1 MKKMMIA
8 AMLVLGASAAFAGV
22 LGASAAF
29 AGDSDVLKA
38 ITKEKDYAKA
48 VELVKSSLGQLA
60 NSGEKAK
67 AYEHLTRL
75 ALQKFDKE
83 NAIQA
88 ANMQAQI
95 TKQKVEPYDTLGFYQ
110 AAYDATQN
118 ALECFK
124 YDAEPNEKGKVKP
137 RFTEALTPLVAN
149 ARMQLVTAGNYYAQL
164 NDQDNVLKYWGS
176 FLDTDNLPFFQST
189 KAQEKQFLGQVAYY
203 TAQYANQAK
212 KYDLAEKYA
221 DIATQD
227 TAVAKQAQAFK
238 LAMAQRNL
246 KTKADS
252 VAYVQ
257 KLAAMYE
264 KEPDNEMIFGQLSN
278 FYSLMGMTKE
288 FDALVEAKIAKNPND
303 FTAWA
308 LKGQALMNRNSTASN
323 PDWKG
328 CVEAFKKAVSIDQT
342 NPVVYTYLGFSM
354 NAMASAING
363 DRAQQLALYKE
374 SMGYLDKAKEL
385 DPNRE
390 KANWAYPLYQC
401 YYSVYGAND
410 PKTKE
415 LEAILKQ

>member
-1 MKKMMIA
+1 MMIA
-8 AMLVLGASAAFAGV
+8 AMLVLGASAAFAG
-22 LGASAAF
+22 
-29 AGDSDVLKA
+29 DSDALKA

-137 RFTEALTPLVAN
+137 RFTEALTPLIAN

-176 FLDTDNLPFFQST
+176 FLDSDNLPYFQST
-189 KAQEKQFLGQVAYY
+189 KEQEKQFLGQVAYY

-288 FDALVEAKIAKNPND
+288 FDALVDAKIAKNPND

-308 LKGQALMNRNSTASN
+308 LKGQALMNRNSTATN

-415 LEAILKQ
+415 LEGMLKQ

>member
-8 AMLVLGASAAFAGV
+8 AMLV

-83 NAIQA
+83 NAIQS
-88 ANMQAQI
+88 ANLQAQI
-95 TKQKVEPYDTLGFYQ
+95 TKQKQQPYDTLGFYQ

-176 FLDTDNLPFFQST
+176 FLDSDNLPFFQST
-189 KAQEKQFLGQVAYY
+189 KEQEKQFLGQVAYY

-415 LEAILKQ
+415 LEGMLKQ

>member
-8 AMLVLGASAAFAGV
+8 AMLVLGASAAFAG
-22 LGASAAF
+22 
-29 AGDSDVLKA
+29 DSDALKA

-88 ANMQAQI
+88 ANLQAQI

-415 LEAILKQ
+415 LEGMLKQ

>member
-8 AMLVLGASAAFAGV
+8 AMLV

-83 NAIQA
+83 NAIQS
-88 ANMQAQI
+88 ANLQAQI

-137 RFTEALTPLVAN
+137 RFTGALTPLVAN

-415 LEAILKQ
+415 LEGMLKQ

>member
-8 AMLVLGASAAFAGV
+8 AMLV

-83 NAIQA
+83 NAIQV

-137 RFTEALTPLVAN
+137 RFTSALTPLIAN

-176 FLDTDNLPFFQST
+176 FLDSDNLPYFQST
-189 KAQEKQFLGQVAYY
+189 KEQEKQFLGQVAYY

-415 LEAILKQ
+415 LEGMLKQ

>member
-1 MKKMMIA
+1 MMIA
-8 AMLVLGASAAFAGV
+8 AMLVLGASAAFAG
-22 LGASAAF
+22 
-29 AGDSDVLKA
+29 DSDALKA

-60 NSGEKAK
+60 SSGEKAK

-137 RFTEALTPLVAN
+137 RFTEALTPLIAN

-176 FLDTDNLPFFQST
+176 FLDSDNLPYFQST
-189 KAQEKQFLGQVAYY
+189 KEQEKQFLGQVAYY

-288 FDALVEAKIAKNPND
+288 FDALVDAKIAKNPND

-308 LKGQALMNRNSTASN
+308 LKGQALMNRNSTATN

-415 LEAILKQ
+415 LEGMLKQ

>member
-1 MKKMMIA
+1 MSMKKMMIA
-8 AMLVLGASAAFAGV
+8 AMLVLGASAAFAG
-22 LGASAAF
+22 
-29 AGDSDVLKA
+29 DSDALKA

-124 YDAEPNEKGKVKP
+124 YDAEPNERGKVKP
-137 RFTEALTPLVAN
+137 RFTESLTPLIAN

-176 FLDTDNLPFFQST
+176 FLDSDNLPYFQST
-189 KAQEKQFLGQVAYY
+189 KEQEKQFLGQVAYY

-288 FDALVEAKIAKNPND
+288 FDALVDAKIAKNPND

-308 LKGQALMNRNSTASN
+308 LKGQALMNRNSTATN

-415 LEAILKQ
+415 LEGMLKQ

>member
-1 MKKMMIA
+1 MMIA
-8 AMLVLGASAAFAGV
+8 AMLVLGASAAFAG
-22 LGASAAF
+22 
-29 AGDSDVLKA
+29 DSDALKA

-83 NAIQA
+83 NAIQS
-88 ANMQAQI
+88 ANLQAQI
-95 TKQKVEPYDTLGFYQ
+95 TKQKQQPYDTLGFYQ

-415 LEAILKQ
+415 LEGMLKQ

>member
-1 MKKMMIA
+1 
-8 AMLVLGASAAFAGV
+8 
-22 LGASAAF
+22 
-29 AGDSDVLKA
+29 
-38 ITKEKDYAKA
+38 
-48 VELVKSSLGQLA
+48 
-60 NSGEKAK
+60 
-67 AYEHLTRL
+67 
-75 ALQKFDKE
+75 
-83 NAIQA
+83 
-88 ANMQAQI
+88 
-95 TKQKVEPYDTLGFYQ
+95 
-110 AAYDATQN
+110 
-118 ALECFK
+118 
-124 YDAEPNEKGKVKP
+124 
-137 RFTEALTPLVAN
+137 
-149 ARMQLVTAGNYYAQL
+149 MQLVTAGNYYAQL

-176 FLDTDNLPFFQST
+176 FLDSDNLPYFKST
-189 KAQEKQFLGQVAYY
+189 KEQEKQFLGQVAYY

-227 TAVAKQAQAFK
+227 TSVAKQAQAFK

-308 LKGQALMNRNSTASN
+308 LKGQALMNRNSTATN

-363 DRAQQLALYKE
+363 DRAQQIALYKE

-415 LEAILKQ
+415 LEAMLKK

>member
-8 AMLVLGASAAFAGV
+8 AMLVLGASAAFAG
-22 LGASAAF
+22 
-29 AGDSDVLKA
+29 DSDALKA

-60 NSGEKAK
+60 SSGEKAK

-308 LKGQALMNRNSTASN
+308 LKGQALMNRNSTATN

-363 DRAQQLALYKE
+363 DRAQQIALYKE

-415 LEAILKQ
+415 LEAMLKK

>member
-8 AMLVLGASAAFAGV
+8 AMLVLGASAAFAG
-22 LGASAAF
+22 
-29 AGDSDVLKA
+29 DSDALKA

-60 NSGEKAK
+60 SSGEKAK

-137 RFTEALTPLVAN
+137 RFTEALTPLIAN

-176 FLDTDNLPFFQST
+176 FLDSDNLPYFQST
-189 KAQEKQFLGQVAYY
+189 KEQEKQFLGQVAYY

-288 FDALVEAKIAKNPND
+288 FDALVDAKIAKNPND

-308 LKGQALMNRNSTASN
+308 LKGQALMNRNSTATN

-415 LEAILKQ
+415 LEGMLKQ

>member
-8 AMLVLGASAAFAGV
+8 AMLVLGASAAFAG
-22 LGASAAF
+22 
-29 AGDSDVLKA
+29 DSDALKA

-83 NAIQA
+83 NAIQS
-88 ANMQAQI
+88 ANLQAQI

-137 RFTEALTPLVAN
+137 RFTGALTPLVAN

-164 NDQDNVLKYWGS
+164 NDQGNVLKYWGS

-415 LEAILKQ
+415 LEGMLKQ

>member
-1 MKKMMIA
+1 
-8 AMLVLGASAAFAGV
+8 MLV

-29 AGDSDVLKA
+29 AGDSDALKA

-88 ANMQAQI
+88 ANLQAQI

>member
-1 MKKMMIA
+1 MMIA
-8 AMLVLGASAAFAGV
+8 AMLVLGASAAFAG
-22 LGASAAF
+22 
-29 AGDSDVLKA
+29 DSDALKA

-137 RFTEALTPLVAN
+137 RFTESLTPLIAN

-176 FLDTDNLPFFQST
+176 FLDSDNLPYFQST
-189 KAQEKQFLGQVAYY
+189 KEQEKQFLGQVAYY

-288 FDALVEAKIAKNPND
+288 FDALVEAKLAKNPND

-308 LKGQALMNRNSTASN
+308 LKGQALMNRNSTATN
-323 PDWKG
+323 PDWRG

-354 NAMASAING
+354 NAMASAINV

-415 LEAILKQ
+415 LEGMLKQ

>member
-8 AMLVLGASAAFAGV
+8 AMLV

-83 NAIQA
+83 NAIQV

-137 RFTEALTPLVAN
+137 RFTRALTPLIAN

-176 FLDTDNLPFFQST
+176 FLDSDNLPYFQST
-189 KAQEKQFLGQVAYY
+189 KEQEKQFLGQVAYY

-415 LEAILKQ
+415 LEGMLKQ

>member
-8 AMLVLGASAAFAGV
+8 AMLE

-83 NAIQA
+83 NAIQS
-88 ANMQAQI
+88 ANLQAQI

>member
-8 AMLVLGASAAFAGV
+8 AMLVLGASAAFAG
-22 LGASAAF
+22 
-29 AGDSDVLKA
+29 DSDALKA

-83 NAIQA
+83 NAIQS
-88 ANMQAQI
+88 ANLQAQI

-415 LEAILKQ
+415 LEGMLKQ

>member
-1 MKKMMIA
+1 MMIA
-8 AMLVLGASAAFAGV
+8 AMLVLGASAAFAG
-22 LGASAAF
+22 
-29 AGDSDVLKA
+29 DSDALKA

-88 ANMQAQI
+88 ANLQAQI

>member
-1 MKKMMIA
+1 MMIA
-8 AMLVLGASAAFAGV
+8 AMLVLGASAAFAG
-22 LGASAAF
+22 
-29 AGDSDVLKA
+29 DSDALKA

-415 LEAILKQ
+415 LEGMLKQ

>member
-1 MKKMMIA
+1 MIIA
-8 AMLVLGASAAFAGV
+8 AMLVLGASAAFAG
-22 LGASAAF
+22 
-29 AGDSDVLKA
+29 DSDALKA

-60 NSGEKAK
+60 SSGEKAK

-137 RFTEALTPLVAN
+137 RFTEALTPLIAN

-176 FLDTDNLPFFQST
+176 FLDSDNLPYFQST
-189 KAQEKQFLGQVAYY
+189 KEQEKQFLGQVAYY

-288 FDALVEAKIAKNPND
+288 FDALVDAKIAKNSND

-308 LKGQALMNRNSTASN
+308 LKGQALMNRNSTATN

-354 NAMASAING
+354 NAMASVING

-415 LEAILKQ
+415 LEGMLKQ

>member
-1 MKKMMIA
+1 MIIA
-8 AMLVLGASAAFAGV
+8 AMLVLGASAAFAG
-22 LGASAAF
+22 
-29 AGDSDVLKA
+29 DSDALKA

-137 RFTEALTPLVAN
+137 RFTEALTPLIAN

-176 FLDTDNLPFFQST
+176 FLDSDNLPYFQST
-189 KAQEKQFLGQVAYY
+189 KEQEKQFLGQVAYY

-288 FDALVEAKIAKNPND
+288 FDALVDAKIAKNPND

-308 LKGQALMNRNSTASN
+308 LKGQALMNRNSTATN

-415 LEAILKQ
+415 LEGMLRQ

>member
-8 AMLVLGASAAFAGV
+8 AMLVLGASAAFAG
-22 LGASAAF
+22 
-29 AGDSDVLKA
+29 DSDALKA

-137 RFTEALTPLVAN
+137 RFTGALTPLVAN

-176 FLDTDNLPFFQST
+176 FLDSDNLPFFQST
-189 KAQEKQFLGQVAYY
+189 KEQEKQFLGQVAYY

-227 TAVAKQAQAFK
+227 TSVAKQAQAFK

-288 FDALVEAKIAKNPND
+288 FDALVEGKIAKNPND

-308 LKGQALMNRNSTASN
+308 LKGQALMNRNSTATN

-342 NPVVYTYLGFSM
+342 NPVVYTYLGFSTVKKPTGLTHCIS
-354 NAMASAING
+354 ATTLSMA
-363 DRAQQLALYKE
+363 
-374 SMGYLDKAKEL
+374 
-385 DPNRE
+385 P
-390 KANWAYPLYQC
+390 
-401 YYSVYGAND
+401 
-410 PKTKE
+410 T
-415 LEAILKQ
+415 ILRPRSWKVC

>member
-8 AMLVLGASAAFAGV
+8 AMLVLGASAAFAG
-22 LGASAAF
+22 
-29 AGDSDVLKA
+29 DSDALKA

-83 NAIQA
+83 NAIQS
-88 ANMQAQI
+88 ANLQAQI

-137 RFTEALTPLVAN
+137 RFTGALTPLVAN

-264 KEPDNEMIFGQLSN
+264 KESDNEMIFGQLSN

-288 FDALVEAKIAKNPND
+288 FDALVENKIAKNPND

-415 LEAILKQ
+415 LEGILKQ

>member
-8 AMLVLGASAAFAGV
+8 AMLVLGASAAFAG
-22 LGASAAF
+22 
-29 AGDSDVLKA
+29 DSDALKA

-137 RFTEALTPLVAN
+137 RFTESLTPLIAN

-176 FLDTDNLPFFQST
+176 FLDSDNLPFFQST
-189 KAQEKQFLGQVAYY
+189 KEQEKQFLGQVAYY

-227 TAVAKQAQAFK
+227 TSVAKQAQAFK

-288 FDALVEAKIAKNPND
+288 FDALVEAKLAKNPND

-308 LKGQALMNRNSTASN
+308 LKGQALMNRNSTATN

-415 LEAILKQ
+415 LEGMLKQ

>member
-1 MKKMMIA
+1 MKKMIIA
-8 AMLVLGASAAFAGV
+8 AMLVLGASAAFAG
-22 LGASAAF
+22 
-29 AGDSDVLKA
+29 DSDALKA

-137 RFTEALTPLVAN
+137 RFTEALTPLIAN

-176 FLDTDNLPFFQST
+176 FLDSDNLPYFQST
-189 KAQEKQFLGQVAYY
+189 KEQEKQFLGQVAYY

-288 FDALVEAKIAKNPND
+288 FDALVDAKIAKNPND

-308 LKGQALMNRNSTASN
+308 LKGQALMNRNSTATN

-415 LEAILKQ
+415 LEGMLKQ

>member
-8 AMLVLGASAAFAGV
+8 AMLV

-288 FDALVEAKIAKNPND
+288 FDALVEAKLAKNPND

-308 LKGQALMNRNSTASN
+308 LKGQALMNRNSTATN

-415 LEAILKQ
+415 LEGMLKQ

>member
-8 AMLVLGASAAFAGV
+8 AMLVLGASAAFAG
-22 LGASAAF
+22 
-29 AGDSDVLKA
+29 DSDALKA

-83 NAIQA
+83 NAIQS
-88 ANMQAQI
+88 ANLQAQI
-95 TKQKVEPYDTLGFYQ
+95 TKQKQQPYDTLGFYQ

>member
-8 AMLVLGASAAFAGV
+8 AMLV

-83 NAIQA
+83 NAIQS
-88 ANMQAQI
+88 ANLQAQI

>member
-1 MKKMMIA
+1 MMIA
-8 AMLVLGASAAFAGV
+8 AMLVLGASAAFAG
-22 LGASAAF
+22 
-29 AGDSDVLKA
+29 DSDALKA

-137 RFTEALTPLVAN
+137 RFTESLTPLIAN

-176 FLDTDNLPFFQST
+176 FLDSDNLPYFQST
-189 KAQEKQFLGQVAYY
+189 KEQEKQFLGQVAYY

-288 FDALVEAKIAKNPND
+288 FDALVDAKIAKNPND

-308 LKGQALMNRNSTASN
+308 LKGQALMNRNSTATN

-415 LEAILKQ
+415 LEGMLKQ

>member
-8 AMLVLGASAAFAGV
+8 AMLVLGASAAFAG
-22 LGASAAF
+22 
-29 AGDSDVLKA
+29 DSDALKA

-137 RFTEALTPLVAN
+137 RFTEALTPLIAN

-176 FLDTDNLPFFQST
+176 FLDSDNLPYFQST
-189 KAQEKQFLGQVAYY
+189 KEQEKQFLGQVAYY

-288 FDALVEAKIAKNPND
+288 FDALVDAKIAKNPND

-308 LKGQALMNRNSTASN
+308 LKGQALMNRNSTATN

-415 LEAILKQ
+415 LEGMLKQ

>member
-1 MKKMMIA
+1 MKKMIIA
-8 AMLVLGASAAFAGV
+8 AMLVLGASAAFAG
-22 LGASAAF
+22 
-29 AGDSDVLKA
+29 DSDALKA

-60 NSGEKAK
+60 SSGEKAK

-137 RFTEALTPLVAN
+137 RFTEALTPLIAN

-176 FLDTDNLPFFQST
+176 FLDSDNLPYFQST
-189 KAQEKQFLGQVAYY
+189 KEQEKQFLGQVAYY

-288 FDALVEAKIAKNPND
+288 FDALVDAKIAKNPND

-308 LKGQALMNRNSTASN
+308 LKGQALMNRNSTATN

-354 NAMASAING
+354 NAMASVING
-363 DRAQQLALYKE
+363 DRAQQLALYNE

-415 LEAILKQ
+415 LEGMLKQ

>member
-8 AMLVLGASAAFAGV
+8 
-22 LGASAAF
+22 AAF

>member
-8 AMLVLGASAAFAGV
+8 AMLV

-308 LKGQALMNRNSTASN
+308 LKGQTLMNRNSTATN

-363 DRAQQLALYKE
+363 DRAQQIALYKE

-415 LEAILKQ
+415 LEAMLKK

>member
-8 AMLVLGASAAFAGV
+8 AMLV

-137 RFTEALTPLVAN
+137 RFTGALTPLVAN

-176 FLDTDNLPFFQST
+176 FLDSDNLPFFQST
-189 KAQEKQFLGQVAYY
+189 KEQEKQFLGQVAYY

-227 TAVAKQAQAFK
+227 TSVAKQAQAFK
-238 LAMAQRNL
+238 LAIAQRNL

-278 FYSLMGMTKE
+278 FYSLMGMT
-288 FDALVEAKIAKNPND
+288 
-303 FTAWA
+303 
-308 LKGQALMNRNSTASN
+308 LMNRNSTASN

-415 LEAILKQ
+415 LEGMLKANWAYPLYQCYYSVYGANDPKTKELEGMLKQ

>member
-8 AMLVLGASAAFAGV
+8 AMLVLGASAAFAG
-22 LGASAAF
+22 
-29 AGDSDVLKA
+29 DSDALKA

-137 RFTEALTPLVAN
+137 RFTEALTPLIAN

-176 FLDTDNLPFFQST
+176 FLDSDNLPYFQST
-189 KAQEKQFLGQVAYY
+189 KEQEKQFLGQVAYY

-288 FDALVEAKIAKNPND
+288 FDALVDAKIAKNPND

-308 LKGQALMNRNSTASN
+308 LKGQALMNHNSTATN

-354 NAMASAING
+354 NAMASVING

-415 LEAILKQ
+415 LEGMLKQ

>member
-8 AMLVLGASAAFAGV
+8 AMLVLGASAAFAG
-22 LGASAAF
+22 
-29 AGDSDVLKA
+29 DSDALKA

-137 RFTEALTPLVAN
+137 RFTGALTPLVAN

-415 LEAILKQ
+415 LEGMLKQ

>member
-8 AMLVLGASAAFAGV
+8 AMLVLGASAAFAG
-22 LGASAAF
+22 
-29 AGDSDVLKA
+29 DSDALKA

-88 ANMQAQI
+88 ANLQAQI

>member
-8 AMLVLGASAAFAGV
+8 AMLVLGASAAFAG
-22 LGASAAF
+22 
-29 AGDSDVLKA
+29 DSDALKA

-60 NSGEKAK
+60 KSGEKAK

>member
-1 MKKMMIA
+1 MMIA
-8 AMLVLGASAAFAGV
+8 AMLVLGASAAFAG
-22 LGASAAF
+22 
-29 AGDSDVLKA
+29 DSDALKA

-83 NAIQA
+83 NAIQV

-137 RFTEALTPLVAN
+137 RYTEALTPLIAN

-176 FLDTDNLPFFQST
+176 FLDSDNLPYFKST
-189 KAQEKQFLGQVAYY
+189 KEQEKQFLGQVAYY

-227 TAVAKQAQAFK
+227 TSVAKQAQAFK

-308 LKGQALMNRNSTASN
+308 LKGQALMNRNSTATN

-363 DRAQQLALYKE
+363 DRAQQIALYKE

-415 LEAILKQ
+415 LEGMLKQ

>member
-1 MKKMMIA
+1 MMIA
-8 AMLVLGASAAFAGV
+8 AMLV

-137 RFTEALTPLVAN
+137 RYTEALTPLIAN

-176 FLDTDNLPFFQST
+176 FLDSDNLPYFKST
-189 KAQEKQFLGQVAYY
+189 KEQEKQFLGQVAYY

-308 LKGQALMNRNSTASN
+308 LKGQALMNRNSTATN

-363 DRAQQLALYKE
+363 DRAQQIALYKE

-415 LEAILKQ
+415 LEAMLKK